1 VKDAQKRGE
10 LRSSSGGKRNRK
22 TGKPIFAICAD
33 QVRGWLRE
41 PVEPLENGLRGLYDA
56 LTLFGVMG
64 APWRRWH
71 IERAVWNPPSASMIR
86 ITKRCFIFT
95 RSERPIQVQA
105 VGAISAGSLVQR
117 DT

>member
-1 VKDAQKRGE
+1 
-10 LRSSSGGKRNRK
+10 
-22 TGKPIFAICAD
+22 
-33 QVRGWLRE
+33 
-41 PVEPLENGLRGLYDA
+41 LENGLRGLYDA